1 MYHWEKNEKDYF
13 EQTQNRMELCEQGI
27 IENWQR
33 QGMEQEI
40 GMMYAGRLPI
50 EMEQRRRQMDLEN
63 K

>member
-33 QGMEQEI
+33 QGMNQGL
-40 GMMYAGRLPI
+40 GMMYGGRLPV
-50 EMEQRRRQMDLEN
+50 EMEHRRRQMDLEN